1 MARDFRRPER
11 RQGFLLPPDMQDW
24 VPQDDIVHLVLD
36 TVSLMDLSAFEDE
49 HRVCGVGQAP
59 FAPSMLLTLLIYAYS
74 HGVKSSRAIERL
86 CRRDAG
92 YRYIVCEHVPD
103 HTVIARFRRRHADR
117 LRAVFATVLR
127 MCGDAGLIRLGLV
140 VLDGTKVKA
149 NASLD
154 ANRRAATINE
164 QVTRMLAEAESMDQ
178 REDRQFGPEGREGLP
193 QALSRREERL
203 ARLRACKAKLESEA
217 AAAAVRQQAKIDARA
232 AEEQSSGKRRRGR
245 KPKPAAGSVD
255 PERVANPSDPDSGI
269 MKTRRGW
276 VQGYNVQAVVTP
288 QQIILATE
296 VTTEANDV
304 QQPQPM
310 LSKAQ
315 AMVEVLLGEEEV
327 RGAAAA
333 DAGYWSEE
341 NAASQTEECELFIAT
356 RQDRKQRVEL
366 RDAASPRGRMP
377 KGISARQRM
386 QRKLRTKRGRTI
398 YAQRGAS
405 VEPVFGQM
413 KDRQGAGQFSMRGL
427 GACQGEWHL
436 HAAVHNLR
444 KLHRESVRRR
454 ATGGQMAGRQTDKA

>member
-11 RQGFLLPPDMQDW
+11 RQAFLLPPDMRDW
-24 VPQDDIVHLVLD
+24 LPQDDIVHLVLD
-36 TVSLMDLSAFEDE
+36 AVSLMDLSKYEE
-49 HRVCGVGQAP
+49 QHRVGGVGQAP
-59 FAPSMLLTLLIYAYS
+59 FAPEMLLSLLIYAYS

-92 YRYIVCEHVPD
+92 YRYIVSEHVPD
-103 HTVIARFRRRHADR
+103 HTVIARFRRRHIDR
-117 LRAVFATVLR
+117 LPAVFATVLR

-154 ANRRAATINE
+154 ANRSAATIDE
-164 QVTRMLAEAESMDQ
+164 QVTRMLAEAEGVDQ

-193 QALSRREERL
+193 RALSRREDRL
-203 ARLRACKAKLESEA
+203 ARLRACKAKLEREAEA
-217 AAAAVRQQAKIDARA
+217 AAARQQAKIDARA
-232 AEEQSSGKRRRGR
+232 AEERGSGKRRRGR
-245 KPKPAAGSVD
+245 KPKPATGSVD
-255 PERVANPSDPDSGI
+255 PARVANPTDPDSRI

-288 QQIILATE
+288 QQIILVSK

-304 QQPQPM
+304 QQLQPM
-310 LSKAQ
+310 LTEAQ
-315 AMVEVLLGEEEV
+315 AMVELLLGEDALL
-327 RGAAAA
+327 GAAAA

-356 RQDRKQRVEL
+356 RQDRKQRAEL
-366 RDAASPRGRMP
+366 RNAASPRGRMP
-377 KGISARQRM
+377 KGLSARGRM
-386 QRKLRTKRGRTI
+386 HRKLRTKRGRAI

-427 GACQGEWHL
+427 AACQGEWHL
-436 HAAVHNLR
+436 HAAAHNLR
-444 KLHRESVRRR
+444 KLHRASVRRR
-454 ATGGQMAGRQTDKA
+454 QAGSQMPGRQPQKT